1 MCTMLLQMLSVRK
14 NIHKHI
20 KQHKGKIHT
29 TKLQKYKNSKIDDF
43 NTPVKQCN
51 ISHKQKNKMLKI
63 PIFKN

>member
-1 MCTMLLQMLSVRK
+1 M
-14 NIHKHI
+14 

-29 TKLQKYKNSKIDDF
+29 TKLQKYKNSKSKIDDF